1 MIPVD
6 TINTLEQT
14 WRSMTEFCSTLSEAE
29 WKTMTQL
36 PMWTVQDNLS
46 HIIGTESSMHGLPR
60 PQHTAADKSHVKNP
74 IGDMNEDD
82 VDVRRSR
89 SGAEVL
95 AEWTSLMEARLEK
108 FRSADDAYFEQ
119 EMMNPTGPGTLADF
133 LHVRVLDSW
142 AHEQDMR
149 RAVNKPG
156 NQGGPAAEHTIDR
169 LIRTIPI
176 VVGKRAGTPEGK
188 TVVIRITGGVQ
199 RIIAATVSN
208 GRAQLGTDAPADALC
223 DISMDSDTFAQLAMG
238 RASAEELASSISI
251 SGDAELAHKV
261 VSQFNMMI

>member
-6 TINTLEQT
+6 IINTLEQT
-14 WRSMTEFCSTLSEAE
+14 WRSMTEFCDTLTEAE

-36 PMWTVQDNLS
+36 PKWTVQDNLS

-60 PQHTAADKSHVKNP
+60 PQHTATDKSHVKNP

-89 SGAEVL
+89 SGVEVL
-95 AEWTSLMEARLEK
+95 DEWKSVMSMRLEK
-108 FRSADDAYFEQ
+108 FRTADDAYFAQ

-133 LHVRVLDSW
+133 LHVRVLDCW

-149 RAVNKPG
+149 RAVNKLG

-176 VVGKRAGTPEGK
+176 VVGKRAATPEGGC
-188 TVVIRITGGVQ
+188 VVIRITGAVQ
-199 RIIAATVSN
+199 RVIPTSVVN
-208 GRAQLGTDAPADALC
+208 GRARVGTQVPDTVLC

-238 RASAEELASSISI
+238 RAGADELASNISI
-251 SGDAELAHKV
+251 SGDAELAHRV